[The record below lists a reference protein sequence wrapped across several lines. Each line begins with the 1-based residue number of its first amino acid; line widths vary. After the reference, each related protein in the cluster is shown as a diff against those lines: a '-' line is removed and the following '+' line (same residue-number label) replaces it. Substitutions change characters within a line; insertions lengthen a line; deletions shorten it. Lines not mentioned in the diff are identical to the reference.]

1 MHEIVS
7 AIGSDLECD
16 LLSEVKR
23 SPYFSLIVDESTD
36 ISVHKQLAL
45 SIQYLSLETASVKTR
60 YLKKLLDMSGPGKS
74 PSVTSEVI
82 VDLLEHHVMVQLL
95 CLESAKEQ
103 CFS

>member
-7 AIGSDLECD
+7 AIGNVLECD

-45 SIQYLSLETASVKTR
+45 SIRYLSLETASVKTR
-60 YLKKLLDMSGPGKS
+60 YLKLLDMSGPGKS
-74 PSVTSEVI
+74 PSVTGEVI
-82 VDLLEHHVMVQLL
+82 A
-95 CLESAKEQ
+95 ESI
-103 CFS
+103 